1 MIGTNLGEN
10 QEKVYLRLN
19 PFIKRLMDGI
29 KHIMYCQMVNNDGW
43 EVTIQYSGH
52 RIGVKYIT

>member
-29 KHIMYCQMVNNDGW
+29 KHIMYCQMVKSSVYINNDGW
-43 EVTIQYSGH
+43 VGSKHTI
-52 RIGVKYIT
+52 